1 MAKIIGNT
9 TATPLIPPDMSGIET
24 TFKRTKYYGDAD
36 IIPTCSSLFSYTLN
50 DDGQSY
56 TIAGGEAP
64 PSSEIVIPYEH
75 NGLPITAIGSFSSLT
90 FSEIILPKCIVEI
103 KDDAFFNCMSLS
115 KLVIPDGVTYIG
127 ANSFYNSSITEIKI
141 PESVKEI
148 GATAFALCNNLQ
160 NVYIGNGIERRGAD
174 IFYSC
179 GDLNVYFTGS
189 KSEWKLPTEYEMTNM
204 IIHYDWVPVMKGEI
218 FSVYA
223 QKEDIGDRS
232 TLHSHPNDDL
242 VTAINNAW
250 NNAESATM
258 NANTALSDAR
268 IAIGLADTAMNIA
281 KGANQSVSF
290 NDYATMIGFLNGLPS
305 SELQYNRGQNIL
317 IVTLNVPDLW
327 VMDVVGVNEPYT
339 YTSDAD
345 FISELTSNGYV
356 RVGCYMLAALETQK
370 VDLTEYVTK
379 EEFGSVETAL
389 DTIISI
395 QNTLIGGGSV

>member
-36 IIPTCSSLFSYTLN
+36 IIPTDSSLFSYTLN
-50 DDGQSY
+50 DDRQSY

-64 PSSEIVIPYEH
+64 LSSEIVIPYEH

-148 GATAFALCNNLQ
+148 GATAFALCYNLQ
-160 NVYIGNGIERRGAD
+160 NVYIGNNIERRGAD

-189 KSEWKLPTEYEMTNM
+189 ESEWKLDKEYEMTNM
-204 IIHYDWVPVMKGEI
+204 IIHYDWVPLMKGE
-218 FSVYA
+218 FSGVYA

-232 TLHSHPNDDL
+232 KLIYNPNDDL

-250 NNAESATM
+250 NNAEHANS
-258 NANTALSDAR
+258 NANLALSDAENAIS
-268 IAIGLADTAMNIA
+268 IAEV
-281 KGANQSVSF
+281 ANQAV
-290 NDYATMIGFLNGLPS
+290 
-305 SELQYNRGQNIL
+305 
-317 IVTLNVPDLW
+317 
-327 VMDVVGVNEPYT
+327 
-339 YTSDAD
+339 
-345 FISELTSNGYV
+345 
-356 RVGCYMLAALETQK
+356 LETQK
-370 VDLTEYVTK
+370 DI
-379 EEFGSVETAL
+379 GNIETAL
-389 DTIISI
+389 DGIIAI
-395 QNTLIGGGSV
+395 QNALIGGDKA